1 MSFDA
6 SANTFVLSPVT
17 HAMVASTA
25 VGPGGQ
31 LMSGISPKIATLPAG
46 FTHQTLLVI
55 EGGINRA
62 FDSWGQIV
70 TGLHGKTR
78 PANDADTT
86 LKLLGYWTDNGA
98 SYYYATEPG
107 LGYADTLA
115 AVKADFDRQ
124 GISLGYMQLDSW
136 FYPKGAGA
144 NWNDH
149 NGGMYQ
155 YLGAP
160 ALFPSGLGSF
170 QQAIGTPLA
179 THARWID
186 TSSPYR
192 KQYRMS
198 GNVSTDPLYWAEVAR
213 YLSVSGVTTYEQDWL
228 YNNAQS
234 DFNLADPD
242 AFLDSM
248 AGAMAQQNISMQYCM
263 PSGRHFLQ
271 SARYNNLTTIRAS
284 EDRFDQTRW
293 RRFLYASR
301 LASALGIWPFTDV
314 LMSSETGNLLLATLS
329 AGPVGVGDRIGTMN
343 TANLLRAV
351 RRDGVIVKPDVP
363 LTPID
368 VSYLSESQLLLTPL
382 IASTYTDF
390 GCLRA
395 YYLFA
400 FPQGP
405 NTQAVFRLSDV
416 GVSQPVY
423 LYNSL
428 DGTGRVVDPADLL
441 SESIDNG
448 WIYQEAA
455 PIGISGVAV
464 IGDTGHFVPLVKKRV
479 TQLTDDGTVHLSIA
493 FAKGETSRTIEGY
506 SPDAPTITTVA
517 GDVGVMDYNPRTL
530 RFTIPVMPGV
540 DGTASLQI
548 ARTGAGT
555 GLRGAPGRERPR

>member
-1 MSFDA
+1 
-6 SANTFVLSPVT
+6 
-17 HAMVASTA
+17 
-25 VGPGGQ
+25 
-31 LMSGISPKIATLPAG
+31 
-46 FTHQTLLVI
+46 
-55 EGGINRA
+55 
-62 FDSWGQIV
+62 
-70 TGLHGKTR
+70 
-78 PANDADTT
+78 
-86 LKLLGYWTDNGA
+86 
-98 SYYYATEPG
+98 
-107 LGYADTLA
+107 
-115 AVKADFDRQ
+115 
-124 GISLGYMQLDSW
+124 
-136 FYPKGAGA
+136 
-144 NWNDH
+144 
-149 NGGMYQ
+149 
-155 YLGAP
+155 
-160 ALFPSGLGSF
+160 
-170 QQAIGTPLA
+170 
-179 THARWID
+179 
-186 TSSPYR
+186 
-192 KQYRMS
+192 
-198 GNVSTDPLYWAEVAR
+198 
-213 YLSVSGVTTYEQDWL
+213 
-228 YNNAQS
+228 
-234 DFNLADPD
+234 
-242 AFLDSM
+242 
-248 AGAMAQQNISMQYCM
+248 
-263 PSGRHFLQ
+263 
-271 SARYNNLTTIRAS
+271 NNLTTIRAS

-390 GCLRA
+390 GDLRA

-400 FPQGP
+400 FPLGP

-464 IGDTGHFVPLVKKRV
+464 IGDSGHFVPLGKKRV

-530 RFTIPVMPGV
+530 RFTIPVMPGA

-555 GLRGAPGRERPR
+555 GLRGAPGRERPRQDGGTDDRLLSSVSGVRQAGAK